1 MGLRTFVAGAL
12 VLALAGC
19 GGGDPE
25 AKASKTEVKKV
36 AMDGAL
42 PRVAEGTPVP
52 EALSDFRCEPDDP
65 STGSGRSEG
74 QWSASG
80 VVSNGTDRPVTF
92 QVTVHVG
99 PVDGQTA
106 KAQTRRVSS
115 VQQNGSVGFELD
127 ELDARSADGPCHVQ
141 VVALSTAEG

>member
-1 MGLRTFVAGAL
+1 MRLRTLVAGAL

-25 AKASKTEVKKV
+25 AKASKPEVKKV

-42 PRVAEGTPVP
+42 PRVADGTPVP
-52 EALSDFRCEPDDP
+52 EALSDFRCEPDDQ
-65 STGSGRSEG
+65 G

-80 VVSNGTDRPVTF
+80 VVGNGTDQPLTF

-106 KAQTRRVSS
+106 QAQTRRVSS
-115 VQQNGSVGFELD
+115 VQPNGSVGFEFD

-141 VVALSTAEG
+141 VLALSAPTSG